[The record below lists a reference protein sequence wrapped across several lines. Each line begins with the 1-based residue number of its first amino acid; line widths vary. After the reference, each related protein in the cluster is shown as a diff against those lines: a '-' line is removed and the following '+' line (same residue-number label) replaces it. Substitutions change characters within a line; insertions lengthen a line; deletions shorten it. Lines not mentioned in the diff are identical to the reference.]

1 MRRERVFIDRTNPL
15 DLYDDL
21 ELVERFRFDRQTI
34 LQITD
39 LLQEDLESS
48 TLRNHAIPP
57 VMKVFI
63 ALRFYASGSFQNIIA
78 DTFNIDQAT
87 VSRTIH
93 SVSNALVRRAPKFIK
108 FPSGQVIEE
117 NKVKFYAVANF
128 PNVLGL
134 IDGTH
139 VRIIAPSQHEEQFV
153 NRKCYHSINVQVIVN
168 SDSQFIN
175 IVAKWPGSSHDSR
188 VLKESR
194 VFMQLEQS
202 NHGAYLLGDSGYPC
216 KKFLLTPYLYPQTR
230 QEIRFNRSHKVT
242 RCAVERTIGQ
252 WKRRFHCLYS
262 EIRLSPATT
271 CKVIISCGVLHNI
284 AKKNNIPLNGDD
296 LDDVLDDDM
305 EEVEN
310 GMGRNGFHIRKS
322 VTELHF

>member
-1 MRRERVFIDRTNPL
+1 
-15 DLYDDL
+15 
-21 ELVERFRFDRQTI
+21 
-34 LQITD
+34 
-39 LLQEDLESS
+39 
-48 TLRNHAIPP
+48 
-57 VMKVFI
+57 MKVLI

-78 DTFNIDQAT
+78 DTFNIDKST

-108 FPSGQVIEE
+108 FPSGHVIEE
-117 NKVKFYAVANF
+117 NKVKFNAVANF

-153 NRKCYHSINVQVIVN
+153 NRKGYHSIKVQVIVN
-168 SDSQFIN
+168 ADLQFIN
-175 IVAKWPGSSHDSR
+175 IVAKRPGSSHYSR
-188 VLKESR
+188 VLKERR
-194 VFMQLEQS
+194 VFMQLKQS
-202 NHGAYLLGDSGYPC
+202 NYDGYLLGDSGYPC
-216 KKFLLTPYLYPQTR
+216 KTFLLTPYLYPQTR

-242 RCAVERTIGQ
+242 KCAIERTIGQ
-252 WKRRFHCLYS
+252 WKRRFHCLHS
-262 EIRLSPATT
+262 EIRLSPAIK

-284 AKKNNIPLNGDD
+284 AKKNNIPLNEDD
-296 LDDVLDDDM
+296 LDDDLDDDM

-310 GMGRNGFHIRKS
+310 GMAGNGFHIKKS